1 MEPIT
6 ATAIIAAI
14 VTGATSAV
22 GNNAISDAHES
33 LKSLIKNKIGKN
45 NDIIETVSQLEK
57 KPESEGRQLAL
68 LSKNQ
73 GLE

>member
-1 MEPIT
+1 MFASRYT
-6 ATAIIAAI
+6 Y
-14 VTGATSAV
+14 
-22 GNNAISDAHES
+22 ES

-68 LSKNQ
+68 RKEFKLLMLIKMPKYMRQ
-73 GLE
+73 Q